1 MSESLKNAVTYNCT
15 ETAPCAYSVEF
26 KLAAEFVNKE
36 FNAATKM
43 AQKQAQLPGF
53 RAGKAPASMVKAR
66 FKKYILDDVKRSI
79 QGAAFDKLSADT
91 QLDIV
96 SFGQLKDEVEPA
108 ENADYSFIIEVETA
122 PDFELPDYKSFK
134 IETEE
139 GDPIDKR
146 VASRVEYMKG
156 LYADFLSIEEPAQ
169 KGDMLKV
176 SYESDY
182 VAAEDASASVKRA
195 AKADDAWLWLNEP
208 EQFPGIIAAMEGAK
222 KGDERAVSV
231 SYPADWREA
240 ALQGQTV
247 NYKFK
252 VHEAQRKVAIEND
265 EKLAERMGA
274 ESVEKMMEQFKAD
287 AEREAEFEQKEKGKE
302 KALEMILKET
312 AEFPLPKDVQTST
325 EQREFSR
332 IAESLVRSEKD
343 VEAFKADSDKH
354 MEEAK
359 KNAVAYLRKFFI
371 LRAIAKKE
379 SISVSAAEVDA
390 QIKGMSA
397 YMGYKEEDIRK
408 MLDRNGGT
416 AELQAD
422 ILMSKV
428 LEFVAAA
435 K

>member
-1 MSESLKNAVTYNCT
+1 MDTVAESYW
-15 ETAPCAYSVEF
+15 
-26 KLAAEFVNKE
+26 
-36 FNAATKM
+36 
-43 AQKQAQLPGF
+43 
-53 RAGKAPASMVKAR
+53 
-66 FKKYILDDVKRSI
+66 
-79 QGAAFDKLSADT
+79 
-91 QLDIV
+91 
-96 SFGQLKDEVEPA
+96 
-108 ENADYSFIIEVETA
+108 
-122 PDFELPDYKSFK
+122 
-134 IETEE
+134 
-139 GDPIDKR
+139 
-146 VASRVEYMKG
+146 
-156 LYADFLSIEEPAQ
+156 
-169 KGDMLKV
+169 
-176 SYESDY
+176 
-182 VAAEDASASVKRA
+182 EDASASVKRA